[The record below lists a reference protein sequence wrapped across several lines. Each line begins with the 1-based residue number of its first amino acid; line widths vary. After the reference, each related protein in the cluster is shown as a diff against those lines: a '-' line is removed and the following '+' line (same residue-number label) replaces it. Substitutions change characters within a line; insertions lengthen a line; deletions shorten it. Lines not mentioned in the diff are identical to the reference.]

1 MDDASRLDDTATVID
16 KRWYD
21 CIAEGIRR
29 KRVGDDEG
37 TTWVL
42 LLDAERVPV
51 VGMAIAPDDVE
62 PADPAWD
69 GLAHIIE
76 DVDPPAVVL
85 AVTRRDGEPR
95 AADHRA
101 WEAMRARL
109 AGLRPELLDLIVV
122 GGRSW
127 WAVVAGRDDL
137 AA

>member
-1 MDDASRLDDTATVID
+1 MDDASRLDDTDAVID

-21 CIAEGIRR
+21 CIADGIRR
-29 KRVGDDEG
+29 KRVGADEG

-51 VGMAIAPDDVE
+51 VGMAITPDD
-62 PADPAWD
+62 AAQTDPAWD
-69 GLAHIIE
+69 GLAHIIG

-85 AVTRRDGEPR
+85 AVTRGDGEPR
-95 AADHRA
+95 PGDHRL

-109 AGLRPELLDLIVV
+109 AVLRPELVDLIVV
-122 GGRSW
+122 GERSW
-127 WAVVAGRDDL
+127 WAVLAGRDDL